1 MKKKVETKEDGKEFD
16 RFDEL
21 LRQVVHVPKD
31 EINRR
36 EKEEKKK
43 KVAKRRARV

>member
-1 MKKKVETKEDGKEFD
+1 MKKKAETDGKEFD
-16 RFDEL
+16 RFDEM
-21 LRQVVHVPKD
+21 LRHVVSVSKD

-43 KVAKRRARV
+43 KKSKKKG